1 MLNYFFRNNRFWE
14 RQMKRII
21 SFMIDNDDQL
31 KMRRKE
37 NTRREWNA
45 NDSRW
50 FEILMGKKKKMRR

>member
-1 MLNYFFRNNRFWE
+1 
-14 RQMKRII
+14 MKRII